1 MPDEYRVTIRL
12 SPARY
17 IQREARGSHYP
28 PGARRL
34 PDAAARP
41 PNKCRRGRNDVG
53 SHGSQHRGTPRADA
67 GEAGTAGYGGSRPAA
82 RTRQP
87 AAADRAAA
95 ADAAYARRQA
105 LQPQGLSLAQ
115 IAAQLTA
122 EGRRTRHGK
131 PWHKSTGA
139 YVLQTHGR

>member
-1 MPDEYRVTIRL
+1 MAAMAASIAELQEQMQERRARL
-12 SPARY
+12 DMVAANRRPA
-17 IQREARGSHYP
+17 
-28 PGARRL
+28 
-34 PDAAARP
+34 
-41 PNKCRRGRNDVG
+41 
-53 SHGSQHRGTPRADA
+53 
-67 GEAGTAGYGGSRPAA
+67 AA

-131 PWHKSTGA
+131 PWHKSTVA

>member
-1 MPDEYRVTIRL
+1 MAAMAASIAELQEQMPERRARL
-12 SPARY
+12 DMVA
-17 IQREARGSHYP
+17 AD
-28 PGARRL
+28 RR
-34 PDAAARP
+34 
-41 PNKCRRGRNDVG
+41 
-53 SHGSQHRGTPRADA
+53 
-67 GEAGTAGYGGSRPAA
+67 
-82 RTRQP
+82 P
-87 AAADRAAA
+87 AAADRAAD

-122 EGRRTRHGK
+122 EGRRTRYGK